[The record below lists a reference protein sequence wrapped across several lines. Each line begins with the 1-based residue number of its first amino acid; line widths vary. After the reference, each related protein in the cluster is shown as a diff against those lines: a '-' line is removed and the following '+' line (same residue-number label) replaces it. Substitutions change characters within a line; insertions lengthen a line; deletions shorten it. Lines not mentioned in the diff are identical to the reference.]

1 MNDKIRQAFDQVQA
15 ENELKDKTKDFIFQK
30 TKGYKQAKTANFKY
44 LASAFACVA
53 FLLIGGYWLYFT
65 PTVQISIDIN
75 PSVELGVNRFNRI
88 ISFESYNDDGDKLTD
103 SLDIKFMDYSE
114 AVNKIIDSE
123 EILTLLENDEVMTIA
138 VVGTDNLQSE
148 EVLSNMQSCTA
159 GRDNTYCYY
168 THSEEVEKAHESG
181 LSYGKYKA
189 FLELQK
195 LDPTITVEEIQSIT
209 MREIRERISQLSGNV
224 DDNGENSRKNN
235 GASRENHSGNG
246 SRHRG
251 AKGRNTQ

>member
-30 TKGYKQAKTANFKY
+30 TKGYKQEKTANFKY

-88 ISFESYNDDGDKLTD
+88 ISFESYNDDGKELTD

-123 EILTLLENDEVMTIA
+123 EILTLLENNEVMTIPLSEQTTYNPKRSFPICSPVQLEETIPIVIILIRKKWKKRMKA
-138 VVGTDNLQSE
+138 VFPME
-148 EVLSNMQSCTA
+148 
-159 GRDNTYCYY
+159 NTK
-168 THSEEVEKAHESG
+168 H
-181 LSYGKYKA
+181 
-189 FLELQK
+189 F
-195 LDPTITVEEIQSIT
+195 
-209 MREIRERISQLSGNV
+209 
-224 DDNGENSRKNN
+224 
-235 GASRENHSGNG
+235 
-246 SRHRG
+246 
-251 AKGRNTQ
+251 

>member
-148 EVLSNMQSCTA
+148 EVLSNMQSCTD
-159 GRDNTYCYY
+159 GRKNTYCYY
-168 THSEEVEKAHESG
+168 THSKEVKKAHESG

-195 LDPTITVEEIQSIT
+195 LDPTITVEEIQSMT

-224 DDNGENSRKNN
+224 DDNGENDRKNT
-235 GASRENHSGNG
+235 GTGRENHSGNG

>member
-30 TKGYKQAKTANFKY
+30 TKGYKQEKTANFKY

-75 PSVELGVNRFNRI
+75 PSVELGVNRFDRI
-88 ISFESYNDDGDKLTD
+88 ISFENYNDDGQELTD

-123 EILTLLENDEVMTIA
+123 EILTLLENDEIMTIA
-138 VVGTDNLQSE
+138 VVGTDNSQSE

-159 GRDNTYCYY
+159 GRKNTYCYY
-168 THSEEVEKAHESG
+168 THSEEVEKAHETG

-195 LDPTITVEEIQSIT
+195 LDPTITVEEIQGMT
-209 MREIRERISQLSGNV
+209 MREIRDRISQLSGNG
-224 DDNGENSRKNN
+224 DDNEENN
-235 GASRENHSGNG
+235 GKNTGAARENHSGNG

-251 AKGRNTQ
+251 ARERNTQ

>member
-1 MNDKIRQAFDQVQA
+1 MNDKIRQAFDQIQA
-15 ENELKDKTKDFIFQK
+15 EDELKDKTKDFIFQK
-30 TKGYKQAKTANFKY
+30 TKGYRQTKAANFKY

-53 FLLIGGYWLYFT
+53 FLLIGGYWLYFI

-138 VVGTDNLQSE
+138 VVGTDDLQSE
-148 EVLSNMQSCTA
+148 EILSNMQSCTD
-159 GRDNTYCYY
+159 GRKNSYCYY

-195 LDPTITVEEIQSIT
+195 LDPTITVEEIQGMT
-209 MREIRERISQLSGNV
+209 MREIRDRISQLSGNG
-224 DDNGENSRKNN
+224 DDNGENNRKNN